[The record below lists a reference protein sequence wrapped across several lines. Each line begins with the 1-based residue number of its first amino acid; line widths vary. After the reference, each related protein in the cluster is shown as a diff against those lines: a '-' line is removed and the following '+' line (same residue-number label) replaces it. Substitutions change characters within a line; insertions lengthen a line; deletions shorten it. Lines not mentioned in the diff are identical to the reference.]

1 MIEFIKKNIFIVIL
15 FIITL
20 FVGFLTFLTFIDKSF
35 ISLNETNLQYLL
47 AINIFLLIFFF
58 VLIFFE
64 IKKNSSKTMFP
75 NNNICKF
82 LSFNSMKLLS
92 INVKNVKKP
101 TNNVTKNIKIINI
114 FFLINSFIV

>member
-1 MIEFIKKNIFIVIL
+1 
-15 FIITL
+15 
-20 FVGFLTFLTFIDKSF
+20 
-35 ISLNETNLQYLL
+35 
-47 AINIFLLIFFF
+47 
-58 VLIFFE
+58 
-64 IKKNSSKTMFP
+64 MFP

-92 INVKNVKKP
+92 INVKKVIKP